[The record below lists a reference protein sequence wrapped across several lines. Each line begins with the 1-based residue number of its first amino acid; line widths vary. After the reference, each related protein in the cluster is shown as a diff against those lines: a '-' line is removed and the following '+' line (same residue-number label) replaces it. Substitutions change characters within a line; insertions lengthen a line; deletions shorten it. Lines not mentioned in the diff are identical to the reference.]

1 MSRAGDVIATERF
14 AYPGLPAVA
23 TQLGNTLVAV
33 DKEEPGG
40 SASLQNVIAAV
51 PNARVEF
58 VLAEV
63 LPDILH
69 RVEFGAI
76 DWQMQQ
82 NDVVRHKNFTAGLM
96 QAGAVADHHRAGT
109 CGNLAADLGKMPVR
123 GATRAPCHVLT
134 MC

>member
-1 MSRAGDVIATERF
+1 
-14 AYPGLPAVA
+14 VA
-23 TQLGNTLVAV
+23 TQLGNTLVGV

-40 SASLQNVIAAV
+40 SPSLQNVITAV

-63 LPDILH
+63 LPNILH

-96 QAGAVADHHRAGT
+96 PAGAVADRHRAGT
-109 CGNLAADLGKMPVR
+109 CGNLAADLGKMPMR